1 MLYRWGNGVIVASM
15 YVAFLTKVD
24 VGEDEKQHALLT
36 YSGVLI
42 LANVFMVVAVLVE
55 MVFLAKQMRG
65 MTNSVMELEMPVR
78 RTDSASVRYV
88 RSRNEGG
95 VNREGDAALESKDS
109 DMSGGE
115 CET

>member
-1 MLYRWGNGVIVASM
+1 MA
-15 YVAFLTKVD
+15 
-24 VGEDEKQHALLT
+24 

-65 MTNSVMELEMPVR
+65 MTNSVMELEMRVR
-78 RTDSASVRYV
+78 RTDSASVRDV
-88 RSRNEGG
+88 RSPNEGG

-109 DMSGGE
+109 DMSGDE
-115 CET
+115 YKT